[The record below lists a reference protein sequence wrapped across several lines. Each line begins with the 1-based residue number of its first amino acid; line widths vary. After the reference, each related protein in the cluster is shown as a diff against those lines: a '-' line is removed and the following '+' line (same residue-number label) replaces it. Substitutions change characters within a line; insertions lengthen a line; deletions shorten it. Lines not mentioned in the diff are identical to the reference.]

1 MTAALPM
8 GGQKITGMADPTIS
22 TDGATKNYVD
32 TTTGAFFS
40 TGDVKLTLK
49 NTADSG
55 WLMFNDNTFGS
66 ATSGAT
72 VASNATQALFT
83 LFFNNL
89 SDTAAALFTSGGGA
103 TTRAAQVSA
112 AAAWA
117 ANCRMLLP
125 YTMGRALGVAGAASG
140 LTARALG
147 SVVGE
152 ETHLLALSEMPN
164 HNHNFSDI
172 GHSHSIPNLN
182 SVAAFTGSSN
192 TVAYTTGIGNYATST
207 ATTGITINA
216 QGGGGVHNN
225 MQPTVFMNAMVKL

>member
-49 NTADSG
+49 NTPDSG

-66 ATSGAT
+66 ATSGAG

-152 ETHLLALSEMPN
+152 ETHLLALSEIPN
-164 HNHNFSDI
+164 HNHNFSDP
-172 GHSHSIPNLN
+172 GHSHAVAVWNTPGPNN
-182 SVAAFTGSSN
+182 IFGSSAASSQGTATINPAFTG
-192 TVAYTTGIGNYATST
+192 
-207 ATTGITINA
+207 ITFNA
-216 QGGGGVHNN
+216 QGGGGAHNN
-225 MQPTVFMNAMVKL
+225 IQPTVFMNAMVKL